1 MNVLTC
7 SHGWMAIRKRK
18 GNDINKKILRAMIEL
33 SRVAAGIRETLDRCS
48 LEKYG
53 KCVQKERGEYIVRSS
68 ISSLLTS

>member
-1 MNVLTC
+1 
-7 SHGWMAIRKRK
+7 MAIRKRK